1 MFAKVKYLFAI
12 GLLFLI
18 HACATESSTQVTNID
33 SSDEASIV
41 KEVAEIVNTATPL
54 PATAT
59 PLPPTA
65 KAATE
70 QKNQEDVQSIQTE
83 GLAPEIAHNPKFQDC
98 VGVRTGTDEDGNRY
112 WNVRGHTLCTE
123 GNLRVLVQDY
133 IDALNNGDFNLV
145 KKYIDEKSL
154 SQLTPIFEDKSKKIS
169 SDSLNLTWEDEE
181 PPAKRG
187 SKRASVFINVTGE
200 NFSERWLIDFIE
212 VGEKGG
218 GIWFI
223 SSVSYD
229 K

>member
-1 MFAKVKYLFAI
+1 MFAKLKYLLAI
-12 GLLFLI
+12 GFLFLLP
-18 HACATESSTQVTNID
+18 ACTSEPSTQVTNID
-33 SSDEASIV
+33 SSDEVSLV
-41 KEVAEIVNTATPL
+41 KEVSEIVNTATPL
-54 PATAT
+54 P
-59 PLPPTA
+59 PTEE
-65 KAATE
+65 K
-70 QKNQEDVQSIQTE
+70 KQEDVQSIQTE
-83 GLAPEIAHNPKFQDC
+83 PLAPEIAHNPKFQDC
-98 VGVRTGTDEDGNRY
+98 VGVRTGKDEDGNRY

-123 GNLRVLVQDY
+123 RNLRVLVQDY
-133 IDALNNGDFNLV
+133 IDGLNNGDFNLV
-145 KKYIDEKSL
+145 KKYIYEKSL
-154 SQLTPIFEDKSKKIS
+154 TEITPIFEDKSNQIS

-229 K
+229 Q

>member
-1 MFAKVKYLFAI
+1 MKKFISIICISFS
-12 GLLFLI
+12 LLILLI
-18 HACATESSTQVTNID
+18 SCSTESSVIDDSAQVEQEFKKTAL
-33 SSDEASIV
+33 SATVSPV
-41 KEVAEIVNTATPL
+41 VTVA
-54 PATAT
+54 
-59 PLPPTA
+59 PTGE
-65 KAATE
+65 TE
-70 QKNQEDVQSIQTE
+70 QIKQEDVQSIQTE
-83 GLAPEIAHNPKFQDC
+83 SLAPEIAHNPKFQDC

-154 SQLTPIFEDKSKKIS
+154 SELTPIFEDKSKKIS

-187 SKRASVFINVTGE
+187 SKRASVFINVTAE
-200 NFSERWLIDFIE
+200 NFSERWLVDFLE
-212 VGEKGG
+212 VGTKGG
-218 GIWFI
+218 GIWYI

>member
-1 MFAKVKYLFAI
+1 MFAKVKYLLAI

-70 QKNQEDVQSIQTE
+70 QKKQEDVQSIQTE
-83 GLAPEIAHNPKFQDC
+83 SLAPEIAHNPKFQDC

-187 SKRASVFINVTGE
+187 SKRASVFS
-200 NFSERWLIDFIE
+200 F
-212 VGEKGG
+212 
-218 GIWFI
+218 
-223 SSVSYD
+223 
-229 K
+229 

>member
-1 MFAKVKYLFAI
+1 MFAKVKYLLAI
-12 GLLFLI
+12 GFLFLI
-18 HACATESSTQVTNID
+18 PACATESSTQVANID
-33 SSDEASIV
+33 SSDEVSVV

-65 KAATE
+65 KVAVE
-70 QKNQEDVQSIQTE
+70 QKKQEDVQSIQTE
-83 GLAPEIAHNPKFQDC
+83 SLAPEIAHNPKFQDC

-133 IDALNNGDFNLV
+133 IDGLNNGDFNLV
-145 KKYIDEKSL
+145 KKYIYEKSL
-154 SQLTPIFEDKSKKIS
+154 TEITPIFEDKSNQIS

-223 SSVSYD
+223 TSVSYD

>member
-1 MFAKVKYLFAI
+1 MFAKVKYLLAI
-12 GLLFLI
+12 GFLFLI
-18 HACATESSTQVTNID
+18 PACATESSTQVANID
-33 SSDEASIV
+33 SSDEVSVV

-83 GLAPEIAHNPKFQDC
+83 SLAPEIAHNPKFQDC

-112 WNVRGHTLCTE
+112 WNVRGQTLCTE

-154 SQLTPIFEDKSKKIS
+154 SELTPIFEDKSKKIS

-212 VGEKGG
+212 VGLSL
-218 GIWFI
+218 IHI
-223 SSVSYD
+223 
-229 K
+229 

>member
-1 MFAKVKYLFAI
+1 MFAKVKYLLAI

-83 GLAPEIAHNPKFQDC
+83 SLAPEIAHNPKFQDC

-133 IDALNNGDFNLV
+133 IDALNNSDFNLV

-154 SQLTPIFEDKSKKIS
+154 TEHIPLFEEKSKKIS
-169 SDSLNLTWEDEE
+169 SDSLNLTWTEEE

-187 SKRASVFINVTGE
+187 SKRASVFINVTAE
-200 NFSERWLIDFIE
+200 NFSERWLVDFVE
-212 VGEKGG
+212 VGKKGG
-218 GIWFI
+218 GIWYI

>member
-33 SSDEASIV
+33 SSDEVSVV

-65 KAATE
+65 KVATE
-70 QKNQEDVQSIQTE
+70 QKKQGDVQSIQTE
-83 GLAPEIAHNPKFQDC
+83 SLAPEIEHNPKFQDC

-154 SQLTPIFEDKSKKIS
+154 SELTPIFEDKSKKIS

-223 SSVSYD
+223 TSVSYD

>member
-1 MFAKVKYLFAI
+1 MFAKVKYLLAI

-18 HACATESSTQVTNID
+18 PACATESSTQVRNID
-33 SSDEASIV
+33 SSDEVSVV

-54 PATAT
+54 P
-59 PLPPTA
+59 PTG
-65 KAATE
+65 KTATE
-70 QKNQEDVQSIQTE
+70 QKNEGVQSIQTE
-83 GLAPEIAHNPKFQDC
+83 RLAPEIAYNPKFQDC

-154 SQLTPIFEDKSKKIS
+154 TDLTPIFEDKSKKIS
-169 SDSLNLTWEDEE
+169 SDSLNLTWKDEE

-200 NFSERWLIDFIE
+200 NFSERWLVDFIE

>member
-1 MFAKVKYLFAI
+1 MFAKVKYLLAI
-12 GLLFLI
+12 GFLFLI
-18 HACATESSTQVTNID
+18 PACATESSTQVANID
-33 SSDEASIV
+33 SSDEVSVV
-41 KEVAEIVNTATPL
+41 KEVAKIVNTATPL

-83 GLAPEIAHNPKFQDC
+83 SLAPEIAHNPKFQDC

-154 SQLTPIFEDKSKKIS
+154 SELTPIFEDKSKKIS

-218 GIWFI
+218 GIWL
-223 SSVSYD
+223 
-229 K
+229 